1 MIFRHKNIRTKELK
15 QIKYVLI
22 QNKKYV
28 LMFFCL
34 EKEKKVSML
43 VCLKKELICIISMKS

>member
-1 MIFRHKNIRTKELK
+1 MIFRHKDIRTKELK

-28 LMFFCL
+28 LMSFCL
-34 EKEKKVSML
+34 EKENKVSML
-43 VCLKKELICIISMKS
+43 VCLEKKS

>member
-1 MIFRHKNIRTKELK
+1 MIFRHKDIRTKELK

-34 EKEKKVSML
+34 EKENKVSML
-43 VCLKKELICIISMKS
+43 VCLEKKS